1 MPSARSQ
8 SGVIGVGTVILVG
21 VLGLLAYLLLAAFEG
36 DVDRFGRV
44 PVPSTGASV
53 ELPEGGSDV
62 YYAESGGDAEAPLT
76 LPAGLEFSLVGV
88 DGQGVDVD
96 QRGGDAREIEGG
108 RARVVGIA
116 FAPAEGIYRVTVET
130 DEAPGRPRPELTF
143 GQSPFQAV
151 EARFDAIVEGLDGT
165 TGIVVA
171 VALALLFFVP
181 RVQRALR
188 G

>member
-1 MPSARSQ
+1 VSSARSQ
-8 SGVIGVGTVILVG
+8 SGIVGVGTVIFVA

-36 DVDRFGRV
+36 DVDKFGRV

-62 YYAESGGDAEAPLT
+62 YYAEAGGDADTPLT
-76 LPAGLEFSLVGV
+76 LPDGLEFSLVGP

-96 QRGGDAREIEGG
+96 QRGGDPKGIEGG

-116 FAPAEGIYRVTVET
+116 FAPAEGLYRVTVET
-130 DEAPGRPRPELTF
+130 DAATARPRPELTF

-151 EARFDAIVEGLDGT
+151 EARFDEIVEELKGT

-171 VALALLFFVP
+171 VVLVLLFFAP

-188 G
+188 S

>member
-1 MPSARSQ
+1 MSSARSQ
-8 SGVIGVGTVILVG
+8 SGVIGVGTVIFVG

-36 DVDRFGRV
+36 DVDKFGRV
-44 PVPSTGASV
+44 PVPSAGASV

-62 YYAESGGDAEAPLT
+62 YYVEAGGDTESPLA
-76 LPAGLEFSLVGV
+76 LPDGLEFSLVGT
-88 DGQGVDVD
+88 DGQGVEVD
-96 QRGGDAREIEGG
+96 ERGGDPKEIESG
-108 RARVVGIA
+108 RARLVGIA
-116 FAPAEGIYRVTVET
+116 FAPAEGTYRVTVET
-130 DEAPGRPRPELTF
+130 DAAIARPDSELTF

-151 EARFDAIVEGLDGT
+151 EARFDEVVEELKGT

-188 G
+188 S